1 MAPDTVTTVELPE
14 QIVGLLTVTVGE
26 LLTVTNTVVV
36 PEHTP
41 VAPVIV
47 YVVLTVGVAVTVVPF
62 DELKLADGLHV

>member
-1 MAPDTVTTVELPE
+1 VAPDAVTTVELPE
-14 QIVGLLTVTVGE
+14 QIVGLFTVNIGK

-47 YVVLTVGVAVTVVPF
+47 YVVLTVGVAVTVAPF
-62 DELKLADGLHV
+62 DELNVADGLHV

>member
-1 MAPDTVTTVELPE
+1 LFPTHITAGTEV
-14 QIVGLLTVTVGE
+14 IVGE

-47 YVVLTVGVAVTVVPF
+47 YVVLIVGVAVTVVPF
-62 DELKLADGLHV
+62 AELNVADGLHV